1 LVVLNVLD
9 VFYWCHFLSHSY
21 VLIFLYFLQSQPLL
35 PFFLSP
41 PVSQSEP
48 VQRAGSPPRGRP
60 PRARTFTHNSRAAR
74 TSHTHTP
81 TRSDRNLIADG
92 RLLSHT
98 IALVFKNTTENPAL
112 FVCNYCHYFLFGFFY
127 FYITLEK
134 KQQQQRKN

>member
-1 LVVLNVLD
+1 MF
-9 VFYWCHFLSHSY
+9 FYWCHFLSHSY

-41 PVSQSEP
+41 PSQSVGASSESGKP
-48 VQRAGSPPRGRP
+48 PTWSPPARVHSHTTQER
-60 PRARTFTHNSRAAR
+60 RARPT
-74 TSHTHTP
+74 HTH

-92 RLLSHT
+92 RLSHT

-134 KQQQQRKN
+134 NNNNNGRTETK